1 MNKIN
6 FAIALALT
14 FITAVACDKDRVAYD
29 MTEAGRAAMDRL
41 VGEYELVGAEWDG
54 APVDLNGDGVASASI
69 FDELKE
75 VPDLTDETRIEIDM
89 TVPYRTAVRISLLI
103 EDIYLNT
110 SSAFWNKRVY
120 TPTFTVDS
128 SGNYDLGID
137 PYYGKIS
144 DDGRCQGYFY
154 KMNVRLEGDD
164 ILYLSGCSVLRDERS
179 GQPVN
184 GTLTYKFKCVSGKG
198 KYAGFLFD
206 KEVVT
211 R

>member
-6 FAIALALT
+6 FALALALT
-14 FITAVACDKDRVAYD
+14 FMAAVACDKNKVEYD
-29 MTEAGRAAMDRL
+29 MTDAARAAMDRL

-54 APVDLNGDGVASASI
+54 APVDLNRDGVASASI

-75 VPDLTDETRIEIDM
+75 VPDLTNEIGIEIDM
-89 TVPYRTAVRISLLI
+89 AAPYRTSVRISLLI
-103 EDIYLNT
+103 EEIYLNT
-110 SSAFWNKRVY
+110 SIAFWNKSVF
-120 TPTFTVDS
+120 TPKFSVDS

-137 PYYGKIS
+137 PYYGKVS

-164 ILYLSGCSVLRDERS
+164 ILYLSGYTVLRDDRS

-184 GTLTYKFKCVSGKG
+184 GTLVYKFKCVSGKG
-198 KYAGFLFD
+198 K
-206 KEVVT
+206 K
-211 R
+211 

>member
-6 FAIALALT
+6 FAFALALT
-14 FITAVACDKDRVAYD
+14 FMAAVACDKNKVVYD
-29 MTEAGRAAMDRL
+29 MTDAARAAMDRL

-54 APVDLNGDGVASASI
+54 APVDLNDDGVASASI

-75 VPDLTDETRIEIDM
+75 VPDLTDEIGIEIDM
-89 TVPYRTAVRISLLI
+89 TAPYRTSVRISLLI
-103 EDIYLNT
+103 EEIYLNT
-110 SSAFWNKRVY
+110 SIAFWNKSIF
-120 TPTFTVDS
+120 TPKFSVDS

-137 PYYGKIS
+137 PYYGKVS
-144 DDGRCQGYFY
+144 DDSRCQGYFY

-164 ILYLSGCSVLRDERS
+164 ILYLSGYTVLRDDRS

-198 KYAGFLFD
+198 KNEI
-206 KEVVT
+206 KS
-211 R
+211 

>member
-1 MNKIN
+1 MTKIN
-6 FAIALALT
+6 FALALALT
-14 FITAVACDKDRVAYD
+14 LMAAIACDKDKVSYD
-29 MTEAGRAAMDRL
+29 MTDAARAAMDRL

-75 VPDLTDETRIEIDM
+75 VPDLTDEIGIEIDM
-89 TVPYRTAVRISLLI
+89 TAPYWTSVRISLLI
-103 EDIYLNT
+103 EEIYLNT
-110 SSAFWNKRVY
+110 SIAFWNKSVF
-120 TPTFTVDS
+120 TPKFSVDS

-137 PYYGKIS
+137 PYYGKVS

-164 ILYLSGCSVLRDERS
+164 ILYLSGYTVLRDDRS

-184 GTLTYKFKCVSGKG
+184 GTLVYKFKCVSGKG
-198 KYAGFLFD
+198 KNEI
-206 KEVVT
+206 KS
-211 R
+211 

>member
-6 FAIALALT
+6 FAISLALT
-14 FITAVACDKDRVAYD
+14 LMAAVACDKNKVVYD
-29 MTEAGRAAMDRL
+29 MTDAARAAIDRL

-75 VPDLTDETRIEIDM
+75 VPDLTDEIGIEIDM
-89 TVPYRTAVRISLLI
+89 AAPYRTSVRISLLI
-103 EDIYLNT
+103 EEIYLNT
-110 SSAFWNKRVY
+110 SIAFWNKSVF
-120 TPTFTVDS
+120 TPKFSVDS

-137 PYYGKIS
+137 PYYGKVS

-164 ILYLSGCSVLRDERS
+164 ILYLSGYTVLRDDRS

-184 GTLTYKFKCVSGKG
+184 GTLVYKFKCVSGKG
-198 KYAGFLFD
+198 KNEI
-206 KEVVT
+206 KS
-211 R
+211 

>member
-6 FAIALALT
+6 FAISLALT
-14 FITAVACDKDRVAYD
+14 LMAAVACDKNKVVYD
-29 MTEAGRAAMDRL
+29 MTDAARAAMDRL

-75 VPDLTDETRIEIDM
+75 VPDLTDEIGIEIDM
-89 TVPYRTAVRISLLI
+89 AAPYRTSVRISLLI
-103 EDIYLNT
+103 EEIYLNT
-110 SSAFWNKRVY
+110 SIAVWNKSVF
-120 TPTFTVDS
+120 TPKFSVDS

-137 PYYGKIS
+137 PYYGKVS

-164 ILYLSGCSVLRDERS
+164 ILYLSGYTVLRDDRS

-184 GTLTYKFKCVSGKG
+184 GTLVYKFKCVSGKG
-198 KYAGFLFD
+198 KNEI
-206 KEVVT
+206 KS
-211 R
+211 

>member
-1 MNKIN
+1 MRKIN
-6 FAIALALT
+6 FAITLALT
-14 FITAVACDKDRVAYD
+14 LMAAIACDKNKVEYD
-29 MTEAGRAAMDRL
+29 MTDAARAAMDRL

-75 VPDLTDETRIEIDM
+75 VPDLTDEIGIEIDM
-89 TVPYRTAVRISLLI
+89 TAPYLTSVRISLLI
-103 EDIYLNT
+103 EEIYLNT
-110 SSAFWNKRVY
+110 SIAFWNKSVY
-120 TPTFTVDS
+120 TPRFSVDS

-137 PYYGKIS
+137 PYYGKVS

-164 ILYLSGCSVLRDERS
+164 ILYLSGYTVLRDDRS

-184 GTLTYKFKCVSGKG
+184 GTLVYKFKCVSGKG
-198 KYAGFLFD
+198 K
-206 KEVVT
+206 K
-211 R
+211 

>member
-1 MNKIN
+1 MRKIN
-6 FAIALALT
+6 FAITLALT
-14 FITAVACDKDRVAYD
+14 LMAAIACDKNKVEYD
-29 MTEAGRAAMDRL
+29 MTDAARAAMDRL

-75 VPDLTDETRIEIDM
+75 VPDLTDEIGIEIDM
-89 TVPYRTAVRISLLI
+89 TAPYLTSVRISLLI
-103 EDIYLNT
+103 EEIYLNT
-110 SSAFWNKRVY
+110 SIAFWNKSVY
-120 TPTFTVDS
+120 TPRFSVDS

-137 PYYGKIS
+137 PYYGKVS

-164 ILYLSGCSVLRDERS
+164 ILYLSGYTVLRDERS

-184 GTLTYKFKCVSGKG
+184 GTLVYKFKCVSGKG
-198 KYAGFLFD
+198 KNEI
-206 KEVVT
+206 KS
-211 R
+211 

>member
-6 FAIALALT
+6 FAFALALT
-14 FITAVACDKDRVAYD
+14 FMAAVACDKNKVVYD
-29 MTEAGRAAMDRL
+29 MTDAARAAMDRL

-54 APVDLNGDGVASASI
+54 APVDLNDDGVASASI

-75 VPDLTDETRIEIDM
+75 VPDLTDEIGIEIDM
-89 TVPYRTAVRISLLI
+89 TAPYRTSVRISLLI
-103 EDIYLNT
+103 EEIYLNT
-110 SSAFWNKRVY
+110 SIAFWNKSIF
-120 TPTFTVDS
+120 TPKFSVDS
-128 SGNYDLGID
+128 SGNYDLSID
-137 PYYGKIS
+137 PYYGKVS

-164 ILYLSGCSVLRDERS
+164 MLYLSGYTVLRDDRS

-198 KYAGFLFD
+198 KNEI
-206 KEVVT
+206 KS
-211 R
+211 

>member
-6 FAIALALT
+6 FAISLALT
-14 FITAVACDKDRVAYD
+14 LMAAVACDKNKVVYD
-29 MTEAGRAAMDRL
+29 MTDAARAAMDRL

-69 FDELKE
+69 FDELKA
-75 VPDLTDETRIEIDM
+75 VPDLTDEIGIEIDM
-89 TVPYRTAVRISLLI
+89 TAPYWTSVRISLLI
-103 EDIYLNT
+103 EEIYLNT
-110 SSAFWNKRVY
+110 SIAFWNKSVF
-120 TPTFTVDS
+120 TPKFSVDS

-137 PYYGKIS
+137 PYYGKVS

-164 ILYLSGCSVLRDERS
+164 ILYLSGYTVLRDDRS

-198 KYAGFLFD
+198 KNEI
-206 KEVVT
+206 KS
-211 R
+211 

>member
-6 FAIALALT
+6 FALALALT
-14 FITAVACDKDRVAYD
+14 FMAAVACDKNKVEYD
-29 MTEAGRAAMDRL
+29 MTDAARAAMDRL

-75 VPDLTDETRIEIDM
+75 VPDLTDEIGIEIDM
-89 TVPYRTAVRISLLI
+89 TAPYLTSVRISLLI
-103 EDIYLNT
+103 EEIYLNT
-110 SSAFWNKRVY
+110 SIAFWNKSVF
-120 TPTFTVDS
+120 TPKFSVDS
-128 SGNYDLGID
+128 FGNYDLGID
-137 PYYGKIS
+137 PYYGKVS

-164 ILYLSGCSVLRDERS
+164 MLYLSGYSVLRDDRS

-198 KYAGFLFD
+198 K
-206 KEVVT
+206 K
-211 R
+211 

>member
-1 MNKIN
+1 MRKIN
-6 FAIALALT
+6 FAITLALT
-14 FITAVACDKDRVAYD
+14 LMAAIACDKNKVEYD
-29 MTEAGRAAMDRL
+29 MTDAARAAMDRL

-75 VPDLTDETRIEIDM
+75 VPDLTDEIGIEIDM
-89 TVPYRTAVRISLLI
+89 TAPYLTSVRISLLI
-103 EDIYLNT
+103 EEIYLNT
-110 SSAFWNKRVY
+110 SIAFWNKSVY
-120 TPTFTVDS
+120 TPRFSVDS

-137 PYYGKIS
+137 PYYGKVS

-164 ILYLSGCSVLRDERS
+164 ILYLSGYTVLRDDRS

-184 GTLTYKFKCVSGKG
+184 GTLVYKFKCVNGKG
-198 KYAGFLFD
+198 K
-206 KEVVT
+206 K
-211 R
+211 

>member
-1 MNKIN
+1 MTVMNKIN
-6 FAIALALT
+6 FALALALT
-14 FITAVACDKDRVAYD
+14 LMAAVACDKNKVVYD
-29 MTEAGRAAMDRL
+29 MTDAARAAMDRL

-75 VPDLTDETRIEIDM
+75 VPDLTDEIGIEIDM
-89 TVPYRTAVRISLLI
+89 AAPYRTSVRISLLI
-103 EDIYLNT
+103 EEIYLNT
-110 SSAFWNKRVY
+110 SIAFWNKSVF
-120 TPTFTVDS
+120 TPKFSVDS

-137 PYYGKIS
+137 PYYGKVS

-164 ILYLSGCSVLRDERS
+164 ILYLSGYTVLRDDRS

-184 GTLTYKFKCVSGKG
+184 GTLVYKFKCVSGKG
-198 KYAGFLFD
+198 KNEI
-206 KEVVT
+206 KS
-211 R
+211 

>member
-6 FAIALALT
+6 FALALALT
-14 FITAVACDKDRVAYD
+14 FMAAVACDKNKVEYD
-29 MTEAGRAAMDRL
+29 MTDAARAAMDRL

-75 VPDLTDETRIEIDM
+75 VPDLTDEIGIEIDM
-89 TVPYRTAVRISLLI
+89 TAPYLTSVRISLLI
-103 EDIYLNT
+103 EEIYLNT
-110 SSAFWNKRVY
+110 SIACWNKSVY
-120 TPTFTVDS
+120 TPRFSVDS

-137 PYYGKIS
+137 PYYGKVS

-164 ILYLSGCSVLRDERS
+164 ILYLSGYTVLRDDRS
-179 GQPVN
+179 GQPVT

-198 KYAGFLFD
+198 K
-206 KEVVT
+206 VP
-211 R
+211 RPQ

>member
-41 VGEYELVGAEWDG
+41 VGEYELIDAEWDG
-54 APVDLNGDGVASASI
+54 VPVDLDGDGVASASI

-75 VPDLTDETRIEIDM
+75 VPNLTDEIGIEIDM
-89 TVPYRTAVRISLLI
+89 AAPYRTSVRISLLI
-103 EDIYLNT
+103 EEIYLNT

-120 TPTFTVDS
+120 KPTFSVDS

-144 DDGRCQGYFY
+144 DDGRRQGYFY

-164 ILYLSGCSVLRDERS
+164 ILYLSGYSVLRDERS
-179 GQPVN
+179 GQPVS

-198 KYAGFLFD
+198 KYAG
-206 KEVVT
+206 
-211 R
+211 

>member
-6 FAIALALT
+6 FALALALT
-14 FITAVACDKDRVAYD
+14 FMAAVACDKNKVVYD
-29 MTEAGRAAMDRL
+29 MTDAARAAMDRL

-75 VPDLTDETRIEIDM
+75 VPGLADETGIEIDM
-89 TVPYRTAVRISLLI
+89 TAPYRTSVRISLLI
-103 EDIYLNT
+103 EEIYLNT
-110 SSAFWNKRVY
+110 SIAFWNESVF
-120 TPTFTVDS
+120 TPKFSVDS

-137 PYYGKIS
+137 PYYGKVS

-164 ILYLSGCSVLRDERS
+164 ILYLSGYTVLRDDRS

-184 GTLTYKFKCVSGKG
+184 GTLVYKFKCVSGKG
-198 KYAGFLFD
+198 KNEI
-206 KEVVT
+206 KS
-211 R
+211 

>member
-6 FAIALALT
+6 FVRALT
-14 FITAVACDKDRVAYD
+14 LTLMAAIACDKDKVSYD

-75 VPDLTDETRIEIDM
+75 VPDLTDETGIEIDM
-89 TVPYRTAVRISLLI
+89 TVPYRTTVRISLLI

-137 PYYGKIS
+137 PNYGKIS

-164 ILYLSGCSVLRDERS
+164 ILYLSGYSVLRDERS
-179 GQPVN
+179 AQPVT

-198 KYAGFLFD
+198 K
-206 KEVVT
+206 VP
-211 R
+211 RPQ

>member
-6 FAIALALT
+6 FAISLALT
-14 FITAVACDKDRVAYD
+14 IMAAVACDKNKVVYD
-29 MTEAGRAAMDRL
+29 MTDAARAAMDRL

-75 VPDLTDETRIEIDM
+75 VPDLTDEIGIEIDM
-89 TVPYRTAVRISLLI
+89 AAPYRTSVRISLLI
-103 EDIYLNT
+103 EEIYLNT
-110 SSAFWNKRVY
+110 SIALWNKSIF
-120 TPTFTVDS
+120 TPKFSVDS

-137 PYYGKIS
+137 PYYGKVS
-144 DDGRCQGYFY
+144 DDSRCQGYFY

-164 ILYLSGCSVLRDERS
+164 MLYLSGYTVLRDDRS

-184 GTLTYKFKCVSGKG
+184 GTLVYKFKCVNGKG
-198 KYAGFLFD
+198 KKLS
-206 KEVVT
+206 KL
-211 R
+211 

>member
-6 FAIALALT
+6 FAISLALT
-14 FITAVACDKDRVAYD
+14 LMAAVACDKNKVVYD
-29 MTEAGRAAMDRL
+29 MTDAARAAMDRL

-75 VPDLTDETRIEIDM
+75 VPDLTDEIGIEIDM
-89 TVPYRTAVRISLLI
+89 AAPYRTSVRISLLI
-103 EDIYLNT
+103 EEIYLNT
-110 SSAFWNKRVY
+110 SIAFWNKSVF
-120 TPTFTVDS
+120 TPKFSVDS

-137 PYYGKIS
+137 PYYGKVS

-164 ILYLSGCSVLRDERS
+164 ILYLSGYTVLRDDRS

-184 GTLTYKFKCVSGKG
+184 GTLVYKFKCVSGKG
-198 KYAGFLFD
+198 KNGI
-206 KEVVT
+206 KS
-211 R
+211 

>member
-1 MNKIN
+1 MNKIK
-6 FAIALALT
+6 FALALALT
-14 FITAVACDKDRVAYD
+14 FMAAMACDKDKVSYD

-69 FDELKE
+69 FDELKD
-75 VPDLTDETRIEIDM
+75 VPDLTDEIGIEIDM
-89 TVPYRTAVRISLLI
+89 TAPYQATVRISLLI

-120 TPTFTVDS
+120 TPKFSMDS

-164 ILYLSGCSVLRDERS
+164 MLYLSGYSVLRDERS
-179 GQPVN
+179 AQPVN

-198 KYAGFLFD
+198 K
-206 KEVVT
+206 VP
-211 R
+211 RPQ

>member
-1 MNKIN
+1 MNKIY
-6 FAIALALT
+6 FALSLALT
-14 FITAVACDKDRVAYD
+14 LMAAVACDKNKVVYD
-29 MTEAGRAAMDRL
+29 MTDAARAAMDRL

-75 VPDLTDETRIEIDM
+75 VPDLTDEIGIEIDM
-89 TVPYRTAVRISLLI
+89 EAPYRTSVRISLLI
-103 EDIYLNT
+103 EEIYLNT
-110 SSAFWNKRVY
+110 SIAFWNKSVF
-120 TPTFTVDS
+120 TPKFSVDS

-137 PYYGKIS
+137 PYYGKVS

-164 ILYLSGCSVLRDERS
+164 ILYLSGYTVLRDDRS

-198 KYAGFLFD
+198 KNEI
-206 KEVVT
+206 KS
-211 R
+211 

>member
-6 FAIALALT
+6 FVLALALT
-14 FITAVACDKDRVAYD
+14 LMAAIACGKDKVSYD
-29 MTEAGRAAMDRL
+29 MTDAARAAMDRL

-75 VPDLTDETRIEIDM
+75 VPDLTDETGIEIDM
-89 TVPYRTAVRISLLI
+89 TVPYRTTVRISLLI

-137 PYYGKIS
+137 PYSGKIS
-144 DDGRCQGYFY
+144 DDDRCQGYFY

-164 ILYLSGCSVLRDERS
+164 VLYLSGYSVLRDERS
-179 GQPVN
+179 AQPVT

-198 KYAGFLFD
+198 K
-206 KEVVT
+206 VP
-211 R
+211 RPQ